1 MAHNRRE
8 PHPLARI
15 GERIRPPPFISSI
28 FFEIPAR
35 KEKPTLLHHI
45 IIDKADTDVDLNVNV
60 PTEEIGVLVDKIR
73 DGVVTIVVA
82 ITVSAIVRRWMGNPQ

>member
-1 MAHNRRE
+1 
-8 PHPLARI
+8 
-15 GERIRPPPFISSI
+15 
-28 FFEIPAR
+28 
-35 KEKPTLLHHI
+35 LLHHI